1 MRVSLSIAYS
11 RVRFRHLGL
20 LGSCVH
26 IALDVLLLLFVSEL
40 YVSCSCT
47 QTRHGLLATIFAQP
61 QLTENTKEIVKPT
74 ENVLVIYCIRV

>member
-26 IALDVLLLLFVSEL
+26 IALDVLLLLLVSEL
-40 YVSCSCT
+40 SRAVVHKQGTAC
-47 QTRHGLLATIFAQP
+47 
-61 QLTENTKEIVKPT
+61 
-74 ENVLVIYCIRV
+74 